1 MYPVLYIYLKKKHY
15 TGQYI
20 RDNFDKKYRII
31 LLVWKIVLPLQPVSE
46 KVTEKRVVFDV
57 LKRRYK
63 R

>member
-1 MYPVLYIYLKKKHY
+1 MYPVLYIYLEKKHY

-20 RDNFDKKYRII
+20 RNNFDKKYRII
-31 LLVWKIVLPLQPVSE
+31 LLEYKIVLPLQPVSGKE
-46 KVTEKRVVFDV
+46 AEKRVVFDV